1 MPDEYFKKY
10 IKELIDA
17 AVFYK
22 SSQNCGYRKPYGHI
36 LINAAK
42 QHDQNTRDLIYI
54 GDKEKDRL
62 TAFNNGCCFIL
73 NQGAINDLYK
83 LYLKCIEQ

>member
-17 AVFYK
+17 ADFYK

-42 QHDQNTRDLIYI
+42 QHN
-54 GDKEKDRL
+54 
-62 TAFNNGCCFIL
+62 
-73 NQGAINDLYK
+73 
-83 LYLKCIEQ
+83 

>member
-17 AVFYK
+17 ADFYK

-73 NQGAINDLYK
+73 NQGAINDFYK
-83 LYLKCIEQ
+83 LLLKFMER